1 MEITIYSTTTCSY
14 CHALRAWL
22 DKQSIPY
29 VYKLTD
35 EDDAAMREFMSL
47 NDGFLSVPF
56 TVIETKDGKL
66 TKITGFDQSKFR
78 QALTLAQ

>member
-1 MEITIYSTTTCSY
+1 MDITIYSTTTCSY

-35 EDDAAMREFMSL
+35 EDDVAMAEFMSL
-47 NDGFLSVPF
+47 NDGFLGVPF
-56 TVIETKDGKL
+56 TVIRAKDGIL
-66 TKITGFDQSKFR
+66 TKITGFDQPKFK
-78 QALTLAQ
+78 QALSLT

>member
-22 DKQSIPY
+22 DRQNIPY

-35 EDDAAMREFMSL
+35 EDDAAMVEFMSL
-47 NDGFLSVPF
+47 NDGFLGVPF
-56 TVIETKDGKL
+56 TVIKNKGGSL
-66 TKITGFDQSKFR
+66 IKITGFDQPKFK
-78 QALTLAQ
+78 QALSLT